1 MINFYHGAIIPDA
14 NAQEGIYFITN
25 NDSGACSIYAKVS
38 GKNPVL
44 YAEVNEVTS
53 ATLEEL
59 WARIGNTFVAKTF
72 QVAGMSMEDNI
83 TVDMM
88 KNALQLKNLAYKSDA
103 TGTLKD
109 YVVEVQGFDY
119 TPTGRVEV
127 ITAKNK
133 VKITSN
139 GAYTPEGSISGT
151 VTPKAQVSLVKD
163 NNGIAI
169 SGQVSAPEVQVH
181 ATTESIKQI
190 ADPGTLPSYTPATY
204 TAPSLSSQATSFATQ
219 GMIAS
224 ISNTNSELLE
234 FSWASTQDAI
244 VEIDF
249 DKGAYTQA
257 TFNPG
262 TLPTINDELSVVS
275 NINGATA
282 SAPTFTGDK
291 FNTVYHPEQSDIVA
305 NFQGTAANISI
316 EGEIE
321 IEAIDSIEFK
331 GSTTTITP
339 ILNKEDK
346 VITVQ

>member
-1 MINFYHGAIIPDA
+1 MINFYHGAIIPGA
-14 NAQEGIYFITN
+14 NAQEGIYFIQN

-53 ATLEEL
+53 ATLEGL
-59 WARIGNTFVAKTF
+59 WSKIGNTFVAKTF

-88 KNALQLKNLAYKSDA
+88 KNALQLKELAYKSDA

-109 YVVEVQGFDY
+109 YVTEVQGVDY
-119 TPTGRVEV
+119 TPTGKVEV
-127 ITAKNK
+127 ITKKNK
-133 VKITSN
+133 VKIISN
-139 GAYTPEGSISGT
+139 GSYTPSGEISGS
-151 VTPKAQVSLVKD
+151 VIPKAQVSFVKD
-163 NNGIAI
+163 NNGIAV

-181 ATTESIKQI
+181 TTKTSIKQI
-190 ADPGTLPSYTPATY
+190 ADQGTLPSYTPASY
-204 TAPSLSSQATSFATQ
+204 TAPSLSSHAASFATQ
-219 GMIAS
+219 GMVAS
-224 ISNTNSELLE
+224 ISDTNSELLE
-234 FSWASTQDAI
+234 FSWALTQNAI
-244 VEIDF
+244 TGIDF

-257 TFNPG
+257 KFNPG
-262 TLPTINDELSVVS
+262 TLPTIDDNLSVVS
-275 NINGATA
+275 NIDGTTV
-282 SAPTFTGDK
+282 STPTFTGDK
-291 FNTVYHPEQSDIVA
+291 FNTIYQPEESDINA
-305 NFQGTAANISI
+305 SFEGTAANINV

-346 VITVQ
+346 IITVQ